1 MFQIAPKYPS
11 NVSKRLQKSLIASD
25 CFELLST
32 GRNRTIKPN
41 SSESTGVISSGFR
54 DPRIRIRGD
63 RVTAPQNTHSPQY
76 GFGRGYAGRLDGKR
90 IFRTKN
96 SDGKEVSRRFW
107 TISYLLHGTAFGK
120 IDFGKY
126 RTTSPQSRK
135 GCTVILSPSY
145 KSNTLIKRSKVNR
158 APWNPVNQ
166 QDTARQLQK
175 HNRCSSTDKSW
186 RRSKLPP

>member
-1 MFQIAPKYPS
+1 MVNRMRNIQEAMQPGSQARVTCTDRIYIFIGHY
-11 NVSKRLQKSLIASD
+11 
-25 CFELLST
+25 LLAHRCST
-32 GRNRTIKPN
+32 GRNRAIKPN
-41 SSESTGVISSGFR
+41 SSESSGVISSGFR

-63 RVTAPQNTHSPQY
+63 RVTAPQNTHSLQY

-126 RTTSPQSRK
+126 RTTSPQFRK
-135 GCTVILSPSY
+135 GRTVILSPSY
-145 KSNTLIKRSKVNR
+145 KSNTLIKRSKVPSPQPHR
-158 APWNPVNQ
+158 
-166 QDTARQLQK
+166 TATGKQ
-175 HNRCSSTDKSW
+175 
-186 RRSKLPP
+186 